1 MVKCYLMHKRL
12 KLIRKNLD
20 ISQREFGEK
29 IHLSVSQIS
38 SYENK
43 CRNIPERTISNIIR
57 EFNVNPNWIRYGK
70 GDMFDNSE
78 DIDNLIYKIKSL
90 SEEDQ
95 AFVNKIIDC
104 LYKSS
109 LKSKAK

>member
-1 MVKCYLMHKRL
+1 MNQRL
-12 KLIRKNLD
+12 KLIRKSLGL
-20 ISQREFGEK
+20 SQRKFGEK

-43 CRNIPERTISNIIR
+43 FRNIPERTILNIIR
-57 EFNVNPNWIRYGK
+57 EFNINPEWIRYGK
-70 GDMFDNSE
+70 GNMFDDTTS
-78 DIDNLIYKIKSL
+78 IDNLISKIKSL
-90 SEEDQ
+90 SEEEQ

-109 LKSKAK
+109 LENKVK

>member
-1 MVKCYLMHKRL
+1 MNQRL
-12 KLIRKNLD
+12 KLIRKSLGL
-20 ISQREFGEK
+20 SQRKFGEK

-43 CRNIPERTISNIIR
+43 FRNIPERTILNIIR
-57 EFNVNPNWIRYGK
+57 EFNISPDWIRYGK
-70 GDMFDNSE
+70 GNMFNDTTS
-78 DIDNLIYKIKSL
+78 IDNLISKIKSL
-90 SEEDQ
+90 SEEEQ

-109 LKSKAK
+109 LENKVK

>member
-1 MVKCYLMHKRL
+1 MNERL
-12 KLIRKNLD
+12 KLIRKNLGL
-20 ISQREFGEK
+20 SQKKFGEK

-43 CRNIPERTISNIIR
+43 FRNIPERTILNIIR
-57 EFNVNPNWIRYGK
+57 EFNINPDWLRYGK
-70 GDMFDNSE
+70 GDMFDNTKS
-78 DIDNLIYKIKSL
+78 IDNLIYKINSL

-95 AFVNKIIDC
+95 LFINRIIDC

-109 LKSKAK
+109 CDNKSK

>member
-1 MVKCYLMHKRL
+1 MNERL
-12 KLIRKNLD
+12 KIIRKTLGL
-20 ISQREFGEK
+20 SQKKFGEK

-43 CRNIPERTISNIIR
+43 VRNIPERTILSVIR
-57 EFNVNPNWIRYGK
+57 EFDINPNWIRYGS
-70 GDMFDNSE
+70 GDMFSNVSSAND
-78 DIDNLIYKIKSL
+78 LIVKINSL

-95 AFVNKIIDC
+95 IFIKRIIDC

-109 LKSKAK
+109 CEKRIKE